1 MSKTIYVTPNFI
13 QELEDEV
20 LLSTPYG
27 VKVQVKDD
35 KTYKP
40 YLITDEDIIQQID
53 GYWKQFVP
61 TQITVRQLKLQLL
74 KLNLLDKAEALV
86 KEDKE
91 AQIEFEYA
99 KDIEMNSPI
108 LQKMAKAIGLDEDG
122 ILKFFDEASKL

>member
-1 MSKTIYVTPNFI
+1 MSKTIYVTPNFL

-27 VKVQVKDD
+27 VKVKVKDD

-74 KLNLLDKAEALV
+74 KLNLLDKAEAL
-86 KEDKE
+86 
-91 AQIEFEYA
+91 
-99 KDIEMNSPI
+99 
-108 LQKMAKAIGLDEDG
+108 G
-122 ILKFFDEASKL
+122 

>member
-1 MSKTIYVTPNFI
+1 MSQIIYVTPNFI

-27 VKVQVKDD
+27 VKVNVKDD
-35 KTYKP
+35 KTYKK
-40 YLITDEDIIQQID
+40 YLIEDEEVIQRIE

-74 KLNLLDKAEALV
+74 KLNLLDKADALV
-86 KEDKE
+86 KSDKE

-99 KDIEMNSPI
+99 KDIEMNSPL
-108 LQKMAKAIGLDEDG
+108 LQKMAHTLGLDDEG
-122 ILKFFDEASKL
+122 VLKFFDEASKL

>member
-1 MSKTIYVTPNFI
+1 MSKIIYVTPNFM

-27 VKVQVKDD
+27 VKVKVKDD

-40 YLITDEDIIQQID
+40 YLITDEYTIQQIE

-74 KLNLLDKAEALV
+74 KLNLLDRAEVLV
-86 KEDKE
+86 KADKE
-91 AQIEFEYA
+91 AQIEFDYA
-99 KDIEMNSPI
+99 KDIEMSSPL
-108 LQKMAKAIGLDEDG
+108 LQRMAHAIGLDDGG
-122 ILKFFDEASKL
+122 ILKFFEEASKL

>member
-1 MSKTIYVTPNFI
+1 MSKIIYVAPNFI

-27 VKVQVKDD
+27 VKVKVKDD

-53 GYWKQFVP
+53 GYWKQFAP

-86 KEDKE
+86 KADKE
-91 AQIEFEYA
+91 AQIEFDYA
-99 KDIEMNSPI
+99 KDIEMNSPL
-108 LQKMAKAIGLDEDG
+108 LQRMAHAIGLDEDG
-122 ILKFFDEASKL
+122 IFKFFEEASKL

>member
-1 MSKTIYVTPNFI
+1 MSKIIYVTPNFL

-27 VKVQVKDD
+27 VKVKVKDD

-40 YLITDEDIIQQID
+40 YLITNEDIIQQID

-74 KLNLLDKAEALV
+74 KLNLLDRAEALV
-86 KEDKE
+86 KADKE
-91 AQIEFEYA
+91 AQIEFDYA
-99 KDIEMNSPI
+99 KDIEMNSPL
-108 LQKMAKAIGLDEDG
+108 LQIMARAIGLDEDG
-122 ILKFFDEASKL
+122 IFKFFEEASKL

>member
-27 VKVQVKDD
+27 VKVNVKDD
-35 KTYKP
+35 KTYKK
-40 YLITDEDIIQQID
+40 YLIEDDEVIQRIE

-74 KLNLLDKAEALV
+74 KLNLLDKADALV
-86 KEDKE
+86 KSDKE

-99 KDIEMNSPI
+99 KDIEMNSP
-108 LQKMAKAIGLDEDG
+108 LLTKMAHALGLDDDG
-122 ILKFFDEASKL
+122 ILKFFEEASKL

>member
-1 MSKTIYVTPNFI
+1 MSKIIYVTPNFL

-27 VKVQVKDD
+27 VKVKVKDD

-40 YLITDEDIIQQID
+40 YLITNEDIIQQID

-74 KLNLLDKAEALV
+74 KLNLLDRAEALV
-86 KEDKE
+86 KADKE
-91 AQIEFEYA
+91 AQIEFDYA
-99 KDIEMNSPI
+99 KDIEMNSPL
-108 LQKMAKAIGLDEDG
+108 LQIMAHAIGLDEDG
-122 ILKFFDEASKL
+122 IFKFFEEASKL